1 MRDTHDSA
9 CRLKDW
15 TAYPADG
22 SLARQRPGL
31 KQPVR
36 GAPGCCW
43 QKEAFQTEPDI
54 ATPTIQLL
62 HKEGVAKAEDGA
74 DVVVAHAVKPH
85 RDRPTWLSKKLDTV
99 GLTPR
104 SFGVS
109 RWRADYQYSSPSLMV
124 MTRSVTDGL

>member
-1 MRDTHDSA
+1 MSEAGRSNRNCVEVVFSVVMALSVSSRSGGMRDTHDSA

-54 ATPTIQLL
+54 AIATPTIQLL
-62 HKEGVAKAEDGA
+62 HKEGV
-74 DVVVAHAVKPH
+74 
-85 RDRPTWLSKKLDTV
+85 
-99 GLTPR
+99 
-104 SFGVS
+104 
-109 RWRADYQYSSPSLMV
+109 
-124 MTRSVTDGL
+124 